1 MKPGFTLTTQLED
14 ENRAQRMTENESEL
28 SQGRPLFRNMPFTNR
43 RNAEWTVGRLE
54 SHDGETC
61 HPIILTPDQLS
72 MTQPRSGDMRGAT

>member
-1 MKPGFTLTTQLED
+1 MKPSFKLTTQLGD
-14 ENRAQRMTENESEL
+14 ENRAQRMTENESEP

-43 RNAEWTVGRLE
+43 KDAEWTVGRLE
-54 SHDGETC
+54 SHVEKTC